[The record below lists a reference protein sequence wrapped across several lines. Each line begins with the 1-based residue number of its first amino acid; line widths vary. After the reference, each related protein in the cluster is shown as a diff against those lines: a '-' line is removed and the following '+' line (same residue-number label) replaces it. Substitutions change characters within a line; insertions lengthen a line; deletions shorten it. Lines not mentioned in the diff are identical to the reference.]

1 MSWVA
6 IGVGVGTSVVGGV
19 SQNQANKKAQG
30 AANAANKQAG
40 YVDVTTTRRG
50 DPRSDSY
57 RDDGMLAAY
66 NALFGSDYRGGDGQ
80 QLRIQGDPRAAAP
93 PPRPGGPPANMTPKQ
108 AKQYAADQARIA
120 AAKGKKKGG
129 GTTAPAPATAPRKFD
144 GMSGETDEIRRRMM
158 EELPEQNADM
168 YGVSENFLTD
178 TLTGEERNPYREE
191 AAGAARAIS
200 VDPRLER
207 YLDVLEGRAGGGAA
221 KVSGQRVNA
230 GTVGRAY
237 SQGGDAAVQAYSGGG
252 GAGPSSPNMPAG
264 ATATGTDAALRKLVA
279 GEDPA
284 GWAAMEEA
292 ISRRVNEGRAEQIR
306 QLKAN
311 AVGSG
316 FYGGSV
322 YEDAMEGAIARGDQ
336 ELADSLSGARF
347 GAYQNALGLG
357 TQYDLGMAD
366 LSARERM
373 NAANASASA
382 GAAGADIASRE
393 KLAMLGMWGDA
404 LGMGQQG
411 RAASAG
417 ALGDL
422 AGLTSEDQRFA
433 VSGVND
439 LAAGRRGDLGL
450 AGDLSLGADSTRRA
464 YIGDQRNER
473 VGMAGVNLG
482 RSELGFAREQMYDPL
497 NRLGQYAGLLN
508 TFYGGLGSETT
519 QGRDMRSGAP
529 ASFQP
534 GSVAGAALSGA
545 GLGGQIGMAFR
556 RQPAAGTG
564 GG

>member
-6 IGVGVGTSVVGGV
+6 VGVGVVGAVAGGV

-40 YVDVTTTRRG
+40 LVDVTTTRRG

-66 NALFGSDYRGGDGQ
+66 NTLFGSDYRGGDGQ
-80 QLRIQGDPRAAAP
+80 QLRIQGDPNKRPAP
-93 PPRPGGPPANMTPKQ
+93 SADGVPAGYTKRPDGRVVAIVPA
-108 AKQYAADQARIA
+108 
-120 AAKGKKKGG
+120 GKGG
-129 GTTAPAPATAPRKFD
+129 GGGKGKAGKSAAPAPAAPAPRKFD
-144 GMSGETDEIRRRMM
+144 GMSGETDEVRRRMM
-158 EELPEQNADM
+158 EELPAQNADM
-168 YGVSENFLTD
+168 YGASEDFLTD
-178 TLTGEERNPYREE
+178 TLAGEERNPYREE
-191 AAGAARAIS
+191 AAGAARAIAQ
-200 VDPRLER
+200 DPRLER
-207 YLDVLEGRAGGGAA
+207 YLDVLEGNVGGGSSQKTSTARVKLDKWA
-221 KVSGQRVNA
+221 SSYGGGSGASSVP
-230 GTVGRAY
+230 G
-237 SQGGDAAVQAYSGGG
+237 SGGG
-252 GAGPSSPNMPAG
+252 SIGR
-264 ATATGTDAALRKLVA
+264 TATGTDVALRKLVA
-279 GEDPA
+279 GEDPE
-284 GWAAMEEA
+284 GWAAMQDA
-292 ISRRVNEGRAEQIR
+292 ISRKVNEGRAEQIR
-306 QLKAN
+306 QLRAS

-336 ELADSLSGARF
+336 ELADSLGAARF

-366 LSARERM
+366 MAARERM
-373 NAANASASA
+373 NAASASASA

-393 KLAMLGMWGDA
+393 KLAMMGMWGDA
-404 LGMGQQG
+404 LGLGQQG

-422 AGLTSEDQRFA
+422 AGLTSADQRAA
-433 VSGVND
+433 VEGVNA
-439 LAAGRRGDLGL
+439 LGAGRRGDLGL
-450 AGDLSLGADSTRRA
+450 AGDLSLGADANRRA

-497 NRLGQYAGLLN
+497 NRLGVYGGLLN

-529 ASFQP
+529 AAFQP

-556 RQPAAGTG
+556 RQPAAGG
-564 GG
+564 G